1 MSAFFVSAE
10 QEYDPD
16 TLIPAELKPSEGYVI
31 CRSAQSD
38 GSYNTTYLPGL
49 DYSVCYSDTYVSVSG
64 GYAGTSYSN
73 PQVDISRDDS
83 NYIIG
88 TVSYFTDDP
97 NVPAYA
103 KKTTPINFDVYKNG
117 TKDIYQC
124 PPSGSPEHIIKVGDS
139 QCAKPKFADCPAG
152 YHSKAVS
159 KALGSSE
166 CVPKECPPAGSG
178 EALYTSP
185 NLGSSFSGGGM
196 YCNDGCAYSVSGANI
211 TSDKHATGTSQ
222 GAACGDKPYDNKKLA
237 DEGDSDKCST
247 ASNGDVTILSCE
259 AATPT
264 NDPKDPLDNDDSK
277 TGDEPTP
284 DKPKENCPD
293 GDTICNLKNLE
304 IQMQNSAQQTIDNQ
318 NELHNKQVDVQTKNT
333 QSIVDSIDGLDTSI
347 YLQTKQDERLHT
359 VTVSKFNE
367 LIGAVNGI
375 ETGGGGGSGNGNTS
389 GLNDGTCVGEG
400 CPDESLY
407 NGECEGELCDL
418 DIVAELE
425 ESDNSL
431 IEWFE
436 ESVTIPNEFS
446 SSFTNMTNFVSANFA
461 SFNGTCI
468 PFTLEVSIQGRPK
481 QITVSEHCE
490 PYETY
495 FKPLVEWLLYT
506 LTAFTVFNM
515 LAQVFRSFSRI

>member
-1 MSAFFVSAE
+1 MSAFFVSSAE
-10 QEYDPD
+10 PDMSDLVSPKLVPNGVGTCTRGDPD
-16 TLIPAELKPSEGYVI
+16 VSLEACKEIADGTENKFKDSSYFILNSESFTSVN
-31 CRSAQSD
+31 SD
-38 GSYNTTYLPGL
+38 GFTVVSWSFTCENCGFGGSFRQFPSYAQYIYNRTSETCPPD
-49 DYSVCYSDTYVSVSG
+49 DYPEHTISVSV
-64 GYAGTSYSN
+64 
-73 PQVDISRDDS
+73 DDD
-83 NYIIG
+83 
-88 TVSYFTDDP
+88 T
-97 NVPAYA
+97 
-103 KKTTPINFDVYKNG
+103 
-117 TKDIYQC
+117 
-124 PPSGSPEHIIKVGDS
+124 IK
-139 QCAKPKFADCPAG
+139 CAKPYVPEDCPAG

-159 KALGSSE
+159 KALGSTE
-166 CVPKECPPAGSG
+166 CIPKECPPAGSG
-178 EALYTSP
+178 QALYTSP

-237 DEGDSDKCST
+237 DEADSDKCST

-284 DKPKENCPD
+284 DKPKENCAD

-304 IQMQNSAQQTIDNQ
+304 IQMQNSSQQTIDNQ

-333 QSIVDSIDGLDTSI
+333 QAIVDSIDGLDTSI

-400 CPDESLY
+400 CSDESLY

-418 DIVAELE
+418 DIVAELQ

-431 IEWFE
+431 IEWFQE
-436 ESVTIPNEFS
+436 AVTIPNEFS